1 MNDIVTMNIYPDQ
14 RTALPKTVDEIRFY
28 GISAQRKLE
37 QLSKALSGA
46 VLQCSPAAAEERIS
60 QSILHLCELDPSE
73 EQNNLGRKGSLFSI
87 FSKKSKWEQYVSLLR
102 EIDDTKLSLQMQQVQ
117 YLKEIDILDRL
128 QIEAEKC
135 CDDLSGIIAC
145 GSRFLQ
151 ESAFDQKGQE
161 ENAEFR
167 NRFLQR
173 INDLRLSETIALQSK
188 AQIILLKN
196 NANELAEKLQNA
208 VLNAIPL
215 WRNQVTLVLGIDSPE
230 NGVKNSPQHSR
241 KGKNTDSAVVDSLKK
256 VDRQLLK
263 VLSDIEQLFR
273 KALEKE

>member
-1 MNDIVTMNIYPDQ
+1 MNDIVSMNNYPDQ
-14 RTALPKTVDEIRFY
+14 RIDLPKTVDEIRFY

-46 VLQCSPAAAEERIS
+46 VLQCGPAAAEESVS
-60 QSILHLCELDPSE
+60 QSIRHLCDLDPSE
-73 EQNNLGRKGSLFSI
+73 QQDNPGRKGRISSVFP
-87 FSKKSKWEQYVSLLR
+87 KKSKWEQYVSLLR

-135 CDDLSGIIAC
+135 CNDLSSIIAC

-151 ESAFDQKGQE
+151 KSEKDQKGQE
-161 ENAEFR
+161 EDAEFR
-167 NRFLQR
+167 SRFLQR

-196 NANELAEKLQNA
+196 NANELSEKLQYA

-230 NGVKNSPQHSR
+230 NGAGKSLPRSR
-241 KGKNTDSAVVDSLKK
+241 KGKITDSAVVDSLQK
-256 VDRQLLK
+256 VDRQLQK
-263 VLSDIEQLFR
+263 ALSDIEKLFR